1 MTIKINYRSGSLLVL
16 LLIGLIVL
24 SSCKDNEISDPKEA
38 APEMPPVS
46 SMKIDFTNFPNSTG
60 LLKNN
65 AGLNYY
71 ETQTMENWGWASLN
85 AVVWQTLVTAGMI
98 VPVAAFTESFN
109 HEAELQTDGT
119 WLWRYEFTPVTGIK
133 HTASLIAEL
142 DFEEVKWEMY
152 ITKENV
158 YADFLW
164 FSGQSDL
171 LATEGTWN
179 INFEPNNPT
188 PWIGIE
194 WHRNPVDGTADIKY
208 TNIVP
213 GGAENGGYI
222 SYGKTNDL
230 TYNAFYEI
238 FNKGEDNM
246 TSIKWN
252 LTSHIGRVKDSKHFG
267 DSDWHCWDEDLQDVV
282 CQ

>member
-1 MTIKINYRSGSLLVL
+1 MTTKSKNKSNKFLAL
-16 LLIGLIVL
+16 LLITLIIFT
-24 SSCKDNEISDPKEA
+24 SCKDDEISDPSEV
-38 APEMPPVS
+38 APEMPPIS
-46 SMKIDFTNFPNSTG
+46 SMQIDFNSFPGSSLSKINDI
-60 LLKNN
+60 NN
-65 AGLNYY
+65 I
-71 ETQTMENWGWASLN
+71 QTLENWGWASLN
-85 AVVWQTLVTAGMI
+85 GVVWQTLVTAGMI
-98 VPVAAFTESFN
+98 VPVAAFVESFN
-109 HEAELQTDGT
+109 HEAELQQDGS
-119 WLWRYEFTPVTGIK
+119 WLWSYDFTPVTGIK
-133 HTASLIAEL
+133 HTASLRGYGDVSGIN
-142 DFEEVKWEMY
+142 WEMY

-171 LATEGTWN
+171 LGTEGTWT

-194 WHRNPVDGTADIKY
+194 WHRNPADSTADIRY

-222 SYGKTNDL
+222 HYGKTDNVI
-230 TYNAFYEI
+230 YNAFYEI

-252 LTSHIGRVKDSKHFG
+252 LSSHNGRVKDSKHFG
-267 DSDWHCWDEDLQDVV
+267 DSDWHCWDENLQDVV